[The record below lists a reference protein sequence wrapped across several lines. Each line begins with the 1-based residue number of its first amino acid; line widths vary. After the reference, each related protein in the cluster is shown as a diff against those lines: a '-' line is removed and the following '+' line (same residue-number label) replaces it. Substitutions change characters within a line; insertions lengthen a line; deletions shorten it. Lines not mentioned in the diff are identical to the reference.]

1 MGHIDEKMVPVKIR
15 QQIFASIKVDFS
27 NAWLADESVEEC
39 YLAAI
44 REVFISEIHKG
55 RRIQL

>member
-1 MGHIDEKMVPVKIR
+1 MGHIDEKMVLVKIR